1 MKMTGLEVV
10 NSFEYQIYTSTI
22 FDEIVDDL
30 TTIIFLYC
38 KKIIIF
44 LNLYVFIHFLSVIY
58 LHFLIPDMIIVI
70 EIYFSFIQAV

>member
-10 NSFEYQIYTSTI
+10 NSFQYQIYTNTI

-30 TTIIFLYC
+30 TTIVFLYC

>member
-44 LNLYVFIHFLSVIY
+44 LNLYVFIHFLSVIHLY
-58 LHFLIPDMIIVI
+58 FLIPNNLI
-70 EIYFSFIQAV
+70 

>member
-1 MKMTGLEVV
+1 MKMTELEVV